1 MSEDQNNIVTL
12 KVRVTAEF
20 REKIATTAKENNR
33 SMNAEIV
40 ARLEQSFD
48 SAKNYSEEEF
58 EKAVNNFL
66 EGFFTASDQACQMS
80 IDHLHAQYGDNLI
93 GEQRLYLEA
102 TKLMQSQYKRH
113 LNKLPMFKKKPT

>member
-40 ARLEQSFD
+40 ARLEDSF
-48 SAKNYSEEEF
+48 SQNKNDFNAGYNACMVHMIIAASKVLSEKGIPWSDVQKSLIEVVDDF
-58 EKAVNNFL
+58 HKISNEKKA
-66 EGFFTASDQACQMS
+66 
-80 IDHLHAQYGDNLI
+80 
-93 GEQRLYLEA
+93 
-102 TKLMQSQYKRH
+102 
-113 LNKLPMFKKKPT
+113 P

>member
-40 ARLEQSFD
+40 ARLEQSFNKGNAHETEMYLMNVMVKEQQKQID
-48 SAKNYSEEEF
+48 QLQEMVKQLVF
-58 EKAVNNFL
+58 RDRKL
-66 EGFFTASDQACQMS
+66 ED
-80 IDHLHAQYGDNLI
+80 
-93 GEQRLYLEA
+93 
-102 TKLMQSQYKRH
+102 
-113 LNKLPMFKKKPT
+113 

>member
-40 ARLEQSFD
+40 ARLEESFKRD
-48 SAKNYSEEEF
+48 AGSVADY
-58 EKAVNNFL
+58 EKTVQKMLFNVMANL
-66 EGFFTASDQACQMS
+66 HKEGVQIEV
-80 IDHLHAQYGDNLI
+80 ID
-93 GEQRLYLEA
+93 EA
-102 TKLMQSQYKRH
+102 MDKAI
-113 LNKLPMFKKKPT
+113 NDIDCEDEKKSS

>member
-40 ARLEQSFD
+40 ARLEQSFSQNQND
-48 SAKNYSEEEF
+48 FNAGYSACMAHMVVATSKVLSE
-58 EKAVNNFL
+58 KGIPWDQVQKTLVDVVNDF
-66 EGFFTASDQACQMS
+66 
-80 IDHLHAQYGDNLI
+80 
-93 GEQRLYLEA
+93 QRLSAE
-102 TKLMQSQYKRH
+102 
-113 LNKLPMFKKKPT
+113 KK

>member
-40 ARLEQSFD
+40 HRLEQSFAD
-48 SAKNYSEEEF
+48 QITPHIKPLSQAENSADLNDPNERARLAKLAATQALKEMPAQELFKLITSSFGEVHLTLEE
-58 EKAVNNFL
+58 V
-66 EGFFTASDQACQMS
+66 D
-80 IDHLHAQYGDNLI
+80 
-93 GEQRLYLEA
+93 
-102 TKLMQSQYKRH
+102 KLNELKT
-113 LNKLPMFKKKPT
+113 KKPI

>member
-40 ARLEQSFD
+40 ARLERSFEPEV
-48 SAKNYSEEEF
+48 KFTETIEF
-58 EKAVNNFL
+58 ELMKR
-66 EGFFTASDQACQMS
+66 S
-80 IDHLHAQYGDNLI
+80 
-93 GEQRLYLEA
+93 YLE
-102 TKLMQSQYKRH
+102 QSAQIKELRDM
-113 LNKLPMFKKKPT
+113 LKDLLKKPS

>member
-40 ARLEQSFD
+40 ARLEQSFEKED
-48 SAKNYSEEEF
+48 IAEF
-58 EKAVNNFL
+58 DK
-66 EGFFTASDQACQMS
+66 GFVLQVIENQQNQIDQLQKMVK
-80 IDHLHAQYGDNLI
+80 D
-93 GEQRLYLEA
+93 
-102 TKLMQSQYKRH
+102 LMNR
-113 LNKLPMFKKKPT
+113 PA